1 MFARLINIALRLV
14 CPRRS
19 ALSSSASVVT
29 PVVCPLAFVLPPSN
43 AALVCRTL
51 CMLPQTRGPLAL
63 VLRSSIVSLLH
74 YFALFLAFDVGFGFA
89 FFFFS
94 HSLSQNSPVCAIL
107 YSVAD
112 FSSGLPN
119 RNKKKK
125 KESIL
130 VLEELIKILLETGG

>member
-89 FFFFS
+89 FFFFTQFIS
-94 HSLSQNSPVCAIL
+94 EFTSLCHSVQRGRLLFRLAKQEQEE
-107 YSVAD
+107 
-112 FSSGLPN
+112 
-119 RNKKKK
+119 KKGKH
-125 KESIL
+125 SRFGR
-130 VLEELIKILLETGG
+130 TD